1 MREAALARRGA
12 TPSGPVRCAE
22 RGMVTVELAMVSVL
36 VAGIVGLVG
45 WFGLQLV
52 AYDQCQITAH
62 EVARQSARGDAAA
75 VARASSDVP
84 ADAQVSVTDAGE
96 ATTVVVRFTPRLL
109 GVSLPPLDARATVLN
124 EAKP

>member
-1 MREAALARRGA
+1 
-12 TPSGPVRCAE
+12 
-22 RGMVTVELAMVSVL
+22 MVTIELAMVSVL
-36 VAGIVGLVG
+36 VAGVVGLVG

-52 AYDQCQITAH
+52 AYDLCQITAH

-84 ADAQVSVTDAGE
+84 AGAVVSVSDASE
-96 ATTVVVRFTPRLL
+96 ATTVVVRFTPVLL
-109 GVSLPPLDARATVLN
+109 GVPLPPLDARATVLD